1 MLYRVNEIISYA
13 VTRDLVLRSEL
24 TDKEYVVFDD
34 SDVLGKKQFSFLKIG
49 DTYQCKIGIFGEVDS
64 NGSEFE
70 VLNKEK
76 IANMKLVRVKNNSG
90 DIFYIP
96 DSPENVMQSSVKI
109 NIRRYDLLAVG
120 EIINDRS
127 LEGIQSS
134 Y

>member
-1 MLYRVNEIISYA
+1 MVK
-13 VTRDLVLRSEL
+13 TDLL
-24 TDKEYVVFDD
+24 
-34 SDVLGKKQFSFLKIG
+34 LK
-49 DTYQCKIGIFGEVDS
+49 
-64 NGSEFE
+64 

-76 IANMKLVRVKNNSG
+76 ITNMQLVRVRNNSG

-96 DSPENVMQSSVKI
+96 DSLENGVQSSVRI

-127 LEGIQSS
+127 LEEIQGS